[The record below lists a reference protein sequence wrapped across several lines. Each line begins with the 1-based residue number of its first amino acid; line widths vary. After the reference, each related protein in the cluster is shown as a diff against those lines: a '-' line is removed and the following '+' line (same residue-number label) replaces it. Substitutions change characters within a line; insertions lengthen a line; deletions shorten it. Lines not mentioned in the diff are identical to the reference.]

1 MLARARVVSG
11 KRDAQPHH
19 QQQRQQQQ
27 RQQQQHRHDDY
38 DALQQQQRQSRSSP
52 AFPSRS
58 AADLKYEARK
68 MILEKRQQQHSHQ
81 QGMPQLGQDNH
92 SATAR
97 GDDLED
103 AVCALAGK
111 YLLPPAVQSTAGGGQ
126 GT

>member
-1 MLARARVVSG
+1 
-11 KRDAQPHH
+11 
-19 QQQRQQQQ
+19 
-27 RQQQQHRHDDY
+27 
-38 DALQQQQRQSRSSP
+38 
-52 AFPSRS
+52 
-58 AADLKYEARK
+58 

-111 YLLPPAVQSTAGGGQ
+111 YLLPPAVQSTAGGGYSSHSDAKEALPCSFV
-126 GT
+126 TALPD